1 MSNSSTTFAIVS
13 TIAVATLGYCVY
25 FDFKRRNDP
34 EFRRS
39 LREHTKNAERKAKLE
54 AKQAKEQVISI
65 LKTKL
70 AESLIAEPLPTSP
83 AEKEQFFMTQV
94 GHAEKLAA
102 IVGKEVDA
110 AIHFYKAL
118 AIYPNPTAILDI
130 YQKSVPA
137 EVYELIMALSAILP
151 PASIS
156 DLLADGAAPAG
167 VDETD

>member
-1 MSNSSTTFAIVS
+1 MSTSSSTFAIVS
-13 TIAVATLGYCVY
+13 TLALAGLGYCVY
-25 FDFKRRNDP
+25 FDYKRRSDP
-34 EFRRS
+34 EFRRA
-39 LREHTKNAERKAKLE
+39 LREHTKDAERKAKRE
-54 AKQAKEQVISI
+54 AKAAKDQLISV

-70 AESLIAEPLPTSP
+70 AQSLLEEPLPTTP

-94 GHAEKLAA
+94 GQAEKLAA
-102 IVGKEVDA
+102 IVGKEVDS

-118 AIYPNPTAILDI
+118 AIYPNPTAILEI

-156 DLLADGAAPAG
+156 DLLAEGAAPAG
-167 VDETD
+167 VDEAD